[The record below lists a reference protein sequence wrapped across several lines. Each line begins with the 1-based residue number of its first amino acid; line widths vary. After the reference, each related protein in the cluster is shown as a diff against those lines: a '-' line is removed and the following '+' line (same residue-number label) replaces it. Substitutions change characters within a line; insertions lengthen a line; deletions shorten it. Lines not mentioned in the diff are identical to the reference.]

1 MTTYFTNKRRFAL
14 VGVLGLA
21 LVGCSAG
28 GGHSDG
34 GGKGGTGS
42 GSGSGTGT
50 GASGQISVGGS
61 GPVIV
66 IPTDGYQKVEQDFW
80 QPPPFKGTGCT
91 GTPGFWAEAVQKS
104 LWFFNVNKSGP
115 GVTHTY
121 VQWRGDSHLEDA
133 KIELVPDSPT
143 GVNMSQAFID
153 EHRDILDPD
162 GDGYVDMS
170 GGFYDAGDFIKIG
183 ITANYMAHTLGWM
196 MWEYPTAFKNLG
208 LEKEALNIL
217 KWQADFAL
225 KNTYVDTHGVSD
237 DPWQWDLVAYGHQ
250 VGTNTDHDCGW
261 MPPELRR
268 TSFCPRQGFFVTEE
282 SPAADLTAGAAA
294 ALALA
299 GWLHRDINP
308 DFATECLNKA
318 IVLYKFALA
327 HKDTKWSVQ
336 GGLYESEYAYD
347 DIAWAAIWLHE
358 VLPDANQAGATAQTV
373 LYASHKQS
381 YLDDI
386 IGTNGAT
393 SVLDGMPGFKM
404 STCKEAPTSC
414 WTESWTHIWNSL
426 RSGVFLKTAEIL
438 SRYGAKYGNLA
449 LAMQSTARKD
459 SLDWVVGPKT
469 AGGFSKKVDVSWGS
483 GRYNSAGQMVA
494 LVYAKLFP
502 NDVVPEEAAY
512 KDAGIAGLNTAS
524 VIKDWAKSQSE
535 YLLGNNP
542 LKQSY
547 MMGFGEN
554 FASNA
559 HHAATHASI
568 YGLCGKPEESKH
580 IAWGA
585 LVSGPNAGDDHS
597 EDRCDYGANEITIDY
612 NGTFIGALAGNYAF
626 NGAGQCP
633 LQNFP
638 PIEPPMDEYYTEGR
652 INVADQCKAQVE
664 ITLVNETAH
673 PPRYNT
679 NLSVRYYLDVSELQA
694 KGIDPKSIKASI
706 IYEGWPEQPTTLSE
720 IKPCSL
726 NTSTWYFEMKHP
738 YEFWGRQVKLH
749 GPRTVILELGFPP
762 NSSGCSSWDS
772 SNDFSFAPLTD
783 TAAKSPNIPAYT
795 LDEGADKPRLVW
807 GAEPECDEPPKV
819 IVPPPL
825 IR

>member
-1 MTTYFTNKRRFAL
+1 MTSTYFNKTRRLAAL
-14 VGVLGLA
+14 GTLGLTMA
-21 LVGCSAG
+21 ACSAG
-28 GGHSDG
+28 GGSSSSSGKSGNGTGGNG
-34 GGKGGTGS
+34 GGSASNGGN
-42 GSGSGTGT
+42 
-50 GASGQISVGGS
+50 
-61 GPVIV
+61 GPILLV
-66 IPTDGYQKVEQDFW
+66 PPGDYQQVEQDFW

-91 GTPGFWAEAVQKS
+91 GVPGYWAEAVQKS
-104 LWFFNVNKSGP
+104 LWFFHVNKSGP

-143 GVNMSQAFID
+143 GVNMSQEFID
-153 EHRDILDPD
+153 ANRDILDPD
-162 GDGYVDMS
+162 GDGYLDMS

-183 ITANYMAHTLGWM
+183 ITSNYAAHTLGWM
-196 MWEYPTAFKNLG
+196 MWEYPSAFKNLG

-217 KWQADFAL
+217 KWHGDFFL
-225 KNTYVDTHGVSD
+225 KNTYVDQHGVAD

-250 VGTNTDHDCGW
+250 VGTNTDHECGW

-268 TSFCPRQGFFVTEE
+268 TSFCPRQGFFATPEN
-282 SPAADLTAGAAA
+282 PAADVTAGAAA
-294 ALALA
+294 ALALI
-299 GWLHRDINP
+299 GWLHKDVDP
-308 DFATECLNKA
+308 DYATECLNKA
-318 IVLYKFALA
+318 IVLYKFAKA
-327 HKDTKWSVQ
+327 NPDTKWSVQ

-358 VLPDANQAGATAQTV
+358 VLPDPNQAGATAQTA
-373 LYASHKQS
+373 LYASHKQA

-393 SVLDGMPGFKM
+393 SVLDSMPGFAM

-414 WTESWTHIWNSL
+414 WVESWTHIWNSL

-438 SRYGAKYGNLA
+438 SRYGSKYGNLA
-449 LAMQSTARKD
+449 LAMQATARKD

-494 LVYAKLFP
+494 LAYAKMFP
-502 NDVVPEEAAY
+502 SDTVPDDAGYTA
-512 KDAGIAGLNTAS
+512 AGIANLNTAS
-524 VIKDWAKSQSE
+524 VITTWAKAQSE
-535 YLLGNNP
+535 YLLGANP
-542 LKQSY
+542 LGQSY
-547 MMGFGEN
+547 MMGFGDSY
-554 FASNA
+554 ASNA

-568 YGLCGKPEESKH
+568 YGLCDNPEESKH

-585 LVSGPNAGDDHS
+585 LVSGPNAGDSHS

-612 NGTFIGALAGNYAF
+612 NGAFFGALAGNYAF

-633 LQNFP
+633 LTNFP
-638 PIEPPMDEYYTEGR
+638 PIEPPFDEYYTKGKLN
-652 INVADQCKAQVE
+652 IDPVGCKAQIE

-679 NLSVRYYLDVSELQA
+679 NLSVRYYLDTTELQA
-694 KGIDPKSIKASI
+694 VGVDPNDIKASI
-706 IYEGWPEQPTTLSE
+706 IYENWSAEGFTTKLS
-720 IKPCSL
+720 KLLPCTL

-738 YEFWGRQVKLH
+738 YEFWGEQVKLH
-749 GPRTVILELGFPP
+749 GPRTLILEISLPDG
-762 NSSGCSSWDS
+762 SKGCNAWDG
-772 SNDFSFAPLTD
+772 SNDFSFAPLTN
-783 TAAKSPNIPAYT
+783 TVAKSPNIPAYT
-795 LDEGADKPRLVW
+795 LDEGADEPRLVW
-807 GAEPECDEPPKV
+807 GAQPECNEPPKV
-819 IVPPPL
+819 VVPPPV